1 MAKREVI
8 WTKISEIQL
17 QEILE
22 FFTNRNKS
30 GEYSRKLYKKLRA
43 ELKTVAKNPES
54 GIKTK
59 LDQIRGLIIK
69 DYIIFYE
76 ILEDGILILKVWDC
90 RQNPEKLNIPR

>member
-8 WTKISEIQL
+8 WTKVSEIQL

-30 GEYSRKLYKKLRA
+30 RQYSRKLYKKFKT
-43 ELKTVAKNPES
+43 ELKGAAKNPES
-54 GIKTK
+54 GLKTK
-59 LDQIRGLIIK
+59 FDQIRGLIIE

-76 ILEDGILILKVWDC
+76 ILEDRILILKVWDC
-90 RQNPEKLNIPR
+90 RQNPDKLNIPR

>member
-1 MAKREVI
+1 MARREVI

-30 GEYSRKLYKKLRA
+30 GEYSRKLYKKFKA
-43 ELKTVAKNPES
+43 ELKAVSKNPEL

-59 LDQIRGLIIK
+59 LDLIRGLIIE

-76 ILEDGILILKVWDC
+76 ILEDRIIVLKVWDC
-90 RQNPEKLNIPR
+90 RQNPDKLNIPR